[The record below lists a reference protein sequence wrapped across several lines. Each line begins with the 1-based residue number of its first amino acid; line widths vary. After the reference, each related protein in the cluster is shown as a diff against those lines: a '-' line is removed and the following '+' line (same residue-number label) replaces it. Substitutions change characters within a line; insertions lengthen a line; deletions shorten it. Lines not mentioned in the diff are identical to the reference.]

1 MAMLKLHGI
10 WGSEYRGEAA
20 ISRKV
25 ESKERYSSEQTSGH
39 SNPIVSSMPGSG
51 SNCLLMQGST
61 LYMEQPHMVTL
72 AIHHTL
78 VCFVSLLNKAH
89 VRTSGMCSASILSF
103 GNHFNRIK

>member
-1 MAMLKLHGI
+1 MAVLKLHGI

-51 SNCLLMQGST
+51 SNCLLMKGST
-61 LYMEQPHMVTL
+61 SYMEQPHMVTL

-78 VCFVSLLNKAH
+78 MCFVN
-89 VRTSGMCSASILSF
+89 VGTSGMCSASILSF
-103 GNHFNRIK
+103 GNHFNRI